1 MTIFRYKKIFIIVI
15 LILII
20 IVLQNSSLAKYLTI
34 ENIIHNKNKLIQLT
48 ENNYLISSVSFIL
61 IYTISIAFSMPGAA
75 ILSIT
80 GGLLFNIF
88 PGVLFI
94 NIGATSGAFA
104 AFIAARYLLGNKIQ
118 KKYADS
124 LKKFNMEIRQNGHY
138 YLLML
143 RLIPIFPFFLINL
156 LSGLTNIGLWTFVWT
171 TSIGILP
178 GSFVY
183 TYAGKNLGAVDNIN
197 EIFNA
202 KVVIAFIILGLF
214 AIVPPLL
221 QKILKKKSTL
231 K

>member
-48 ENNYLISSVSFIL
+48 ENNYLIASISFIL
-61 IYTISIAFSMPGAA
+61 IYTITIAFSMPGAA

-124 LKKFNMEIRQNGHY
+124 LKKFNSEIRRNGHY

-143 RLIPIFPFFLINL
+143 RL
-156 LSGLTNIGLWTFVWT
+156 IGLWTFVWT

-178 GSFVY
+178 GSLVY
-183 TYAGKNLGAVDNIN
+183 TYAGKNLGAVDSIH

-231 K
+231 KG